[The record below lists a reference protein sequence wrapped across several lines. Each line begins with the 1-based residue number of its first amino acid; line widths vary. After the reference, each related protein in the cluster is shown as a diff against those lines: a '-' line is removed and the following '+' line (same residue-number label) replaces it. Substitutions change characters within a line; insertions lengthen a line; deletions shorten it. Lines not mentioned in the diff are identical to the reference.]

1 MRPAVYFCVSETT
14 VERFAARYPFPLDRF
29 QRQAIDE
36 LAEGGSVMVAAP
48 TGTGKTIVAE
58 YGVFR
63 ARERG
68 RRALYTTPIKAL
80 SNQKFRDFRRE
91 YGDQV
96 GLMTG
101 DVVENAGGSILV
113 MTTEVVRN
121 MLLQSANDLA
131 DVDCIVFDEVHF
143 LADPARGTTW
153 EEAIICAPSHV
164 QLICLSAT
172 VSNAAQVADWISE
185 VHRPIQLIVH
195 RKRAVPIEQRYMLDN
210 ELLPLIDEAGRV
222 NRRLQGVGGENRR
235 GIRTRTM
242 GWSRDRKGDG
252 RPEPRPPDVVRRL
265 RGEGLLPCI
274 YFFFSRRDC
283 ERAAEACAILN
294 LATGRTAEAIRAF
307 VDERLGAL
315 PEEDRSLG
323 QVLALRRL
331 LPLGVGFHHAGLLPV
346 LKVLVE
352 ELFNLGLLQV
362 VFATDTLSL
371 GINMPAKTVV
381 VGELTKFDGESRRPL
396 TPNEY
401 QQLTG
406 RAGRRGLDERGVS
419 VVPYSPWVEVEEVI
433 AIASGDL
440 LPIESTFTLRYNTVL
455 NLWSAGPS
463 PTERLTHVFASSLR
477 EFQLDDQMKA
487 LQDELSA
494 IRIELRTLSS
504 EALGAPARGK
514 EARKRRGKQYA
525 SRYTHRDLLQDRF
538 AELEQELL
546 RARQAKR
553 NRARRTLRSLE
564 RVLDQFDYLRDGR
577 PTDKAAA
584 LRELFD
590 GNGLI
595 LAEALSR
602 GLFRDAE
609 PGEVMEVLS
618 WFCYDRDKSFYNRFR
633 IPPRVWEMLQRLER
647 VQDAVLRAESDAGLA
662 LTPGFATVFSGIA
675 YAWCQ
680 GLEFG
685 ELLSG
690 VGLPEGDVMLTFN
703 KTLDLG
709 RQLRDAV
716 AAVDPSS
723 ALTQTLAEGERLMRR
738 GIVALCCNVGVPIG
752 PLDGRGTADDAE
764 LAAVEPSGRLTI
776 P

>member
-1 MRPAVYFCVSETT
+1 VSEPT
-14 VERFAARYPFPLDRF
+14 VERFAARYPFALDQF
-29 QRQAIDE
+29 QLQAIEE
-36 LAEGGSVMVAAP
+36 LATGGSVMVAAP
-48 TGTGKTIVAE
+48 TGTGKTVVAE
-58 YGVFR
+58 FGVFR

-91 YGDQV
+91 YGQEV

-121 MLLQSANDLA
+121 MLIQSPREFA

-153 EEAIICAPSHV
+153 EEAIICAPPHV

-195 RKRAVPIEQRYMLDN
+195 RRRSVPLEHFYLLDN
-210 ELLPLIDEAGRV
+210 QLLPLIDATGHA
-222 NRRLQGVGGENRR
+222 NRGLRGIGGENRR
-235 GIRTRTM
+235 GVRTRSM

-265 RGEGLLPCI
+265 RAEGLLPCL

-283 ERAAEACAILN
+283 ERAAEACAALN
-294 LATGRTAEAIRAF
+294 LARGGASEAIGAF
-307 VDERLGAL
+307 VAERLASL
-315 PEEDRSLG
+315 PEADQSLG

-352 ELFNLGLLQV
+352 ELFNRGLLQV

-406 RAGRRGLDERGVS
+406 RAGRRGLDERGVA

-433 AIASGDL
+433 AIGTGDL

-455 NLWSAGPS
+455 NLWDAGPN
-463 PTERLTHVFASSLR
+463 PTERLAHLFASSLR
-477 EFQLDDQMKA
+477 EYQLDDQMKA
-487 LQDELSA
+487 LQDELGA
-494 IRIELRTLSS
+494 IRIELRTLSK
-504 EALGAPARGK
+504 EQLNEPARGR
-514 EARKRRGKQYA
+514 EARKHRGHKYA
-525 SRYTHRDLLQDRF
+525 SRYTRRDLLQDRF
-538 AELEQELL
+538 AELEQDLL

-564 RVLDQFDYLRDGR
+564 RVLDQFGYLRDGR

-595 LAEALSR
+595 LSEAVAR

-633 IPPRVWEMLQRLER
+633 IPPRVWEVLQRLER

-662 LTPGFATVFSGIA
+662 LTPGFATIFSGIA

-680 GLEFG
+680 GLDFG
-685 ELLSG
+685 ELLAG
-690 VGLPEGDVMLTFN
+690 IGLPEGDVMLTFN

-723 ALTQTLAEGERLMRR
+723 SLVQTLADGERLMRR
-738 GIVALCCNVGVPIG
+738 GIVALCCNVGVPIAA
-752 PLDGRGTADDAE
+752 LDGRGTAEDAE
-764 LAAVEPSGRLTI
+764 MVDVEPSGRLTV

>member
-1 MRPAVYFCVSETT
+1 
-14 VERFAARYPFPLDRF
+14 
-29 QRQAIDE
+29 
-36 LAEGGSVMVAAP
+36 
-48 TGTGKTIVAE
+48 
-58 YGVFR
+58 
-63 ARERG
+63 
-68 RRALYTTPIKAL
+68 
-80 SNQKFRDFRRE
+80 
-91 YGDQV
+91 
-96 GLMTG
+96 
-101 DVVENAGGSILV
+101 
-113 MTTEVVRN
+113 
-121 MLLQSANDLA
+121 
-131 DVDCIVFDEVHF
+131 
-143 LADPARGTTW
+143 
-153 EEAIICAPSHV
+153 
-164 QLICLSAT
+164 
-172 VSNAAQVADWISE
+172 
-185 VHRPIQLIVH
+185 
-195 RKRAVPIEQRYMLDN
+195 
-210 ELLPLIDEAGRV
+210 
-222 NRRLQGVGGENRR
+222 
-235 GIRTRTM
+235 M
-242 GWSRDRKGDG
+242 GWSRDRKGEG

-265 RGEGLLPCI
+265 RADGLLPGI

-283 ERAAEACAILN
+283 ERAAESCATLD
-294 LATGRTAEAIRAF
+294 LGAADAAAIAAF

-315 PEEDRSLG
+315 PAEDRSLG
-323 QVLALRRL
+323 QVVALRRL

-352 ELFNLGLLQV
+352 ELFNRGLLQV

-406 RAGRRGLDERGVS
+406 RAGRRGLDERGVA
-419 VVPYSPWVEVEEVI
+419 VVPYSPWVEVEEVL
-433 AIASGDL
+433 AIGTGDL

-455 NLWSAGPS
+455 NLWDAGPN
-463 PTERLTHVFASSLR
+463 PTERLAHLFASSLR
-477 EFQLDDQMKA
+477 EYQLDDDMKA
-487 LQDELSA
+487 LQDELGA
-494 IRIELRTLSS
+494 IRIELNTLSK
-504 EALGAPARGK
+504 EQLAEPARGK
-514 EARKRRGKQYA
+514 EARKLRGRRYA
-525 SRYTHRDLLQDRF
+525 NRYTRRDLLQDRF

-564 RVLDQFDYLRDGR
+564 RVLDQFAYLRDGR
-577 PTDKAAA
+577 PTEKAAG

-595 LAEALSR
+595 LTEALAR
-602 GLFRDAE
+602 GVFRQAE
-609 PGEVMEVLS
+609 PAEIMEVLS

-662 LTPGFATVFSGIA
+662 LTPGFATLFSGIA

-680 GLEFG
+680 GIEFG

-690 VGLPEGDVMLTFN
+690 IELPEGDVMLTFN

-716 AAVDPSS
+716 AAVDPTSE
-723 ALTQTLAEGERLMRR
+723 LIDTLAAGERLMRR
-738 GIVALCCNVGVPIG
+738 GIVALCCNVGVPTAE
-752 PLDGRGTADDAE
+752 LDGRGTAEDAE
-764 LAAVEPSGRLTI
+764 LVDVDPSGRLSV